1 MPKFRELAIPGVLLI
16 EPDVF
21 HDERGYFFETYHR
34 AKYAEAG
41 IDCEFVQDNH
51 SHSTRGVLRG
61 LHSQV
66 DHAQAKL
73 VRAAAGE
80 VFDVAVD
87 IRRGS
92 PHFGRWVG
100 ATLSEENRAQLYMP
114 AGFAH
119 GFCVLSEIADL
130 QYKCSRLYDAA
141 DEITVAWNDPAIG
154 IDWPLRE
161 PVLSDKDQVAPP
173 LSEVRRLPRFG
184 ASS

>member
-1 MPKFRELAIPGVLLI
+1 MPKFRELSIPGVVLI

-21 HDERGYFFETYHR
+21 HDGRGHFFETYHR

-66 DHAQAKL
+66 DHPQAKL
-73 VRAAAGE
+73 VRAAGGE

-87 IRRGS
+87 IRRDS

-100 ATLSEENRAQLYMP
+100 AILSADNRVQLYMP

-119 GFCVLSEIADL
+119 GFCVLSETADVH
-130 QYKCSRLYDAA
+130 YKCSQLYDAV
-141 DEITVAWNDPAIG
+141 DEISVAWNDPDIG
-154 IDWPLRE
+154 IEWPLGS
-161 PVLSDKDQVAPP
+161 PVLSDKDQAAPA
-173 LSEVRRLPRFG
+173 LSEAARLPAFG
-184 ASS
+184 AVS